1 MASVSGSTARQTPAS
16 LAQAPQ
22 ASTAAEGGTSDVAPP
37 DADKPTRT
45 QGYCSAA
52 WPMRTTPRFNAD
64 PAGESLYCIKGS
76 ADLLA
81 VTMDANL

>member
-22 ASTAAEGGTSDVAPP
+22 ASTAAEGGASHVAPP
-37 DADKPTRT
+37 DADTPTQM

-52 WPMRTTPRFNAD
+52 RPMRPTPRPYAD
-64 PAGESLYCIKGS
+64 PAGESLYCLKGS